1 MHRRRLRQLHG
12 HLLPRGERAAAAD
25 GAAADDEPSVGLLLH
40 STPQASAGLTLFT
53 KGRSSL
59 LIDNEGQLVH
69 EWKSNRQSSVAY
81 LRDNGNLVRLGQSPR
96 WNGPGAPRD
105 ETAWND
111 KWSFAGGSGYIQEL
125 AWDGTLLWE
134 YAHASYEHL
143 SHHDCEVRPPFP
155 HPRSSKNWGQQL
167 SELKR
172 RCRSCRT
179 ATSC

>member
-12 HLLPRGERAAAAD
+12 HLLPRGERAGAD
-25 GAAADDEPSVGLLLH
+25 GAADEPTVGLLH
-40 STPQASAGLTLFT
+40 STPQASLGLTLFT

-69 EWKSNRQSSVAY
+69 EWKSDRQSSVAY
-81 LRDNGNLVRLGQSPR
+81 LRDNGNLIRLGQSPR

-143 SHHDCEVRPPFP
+143 SHHDCEVRPGRPP
-155 HPRSSKNWGQQL
+155 SPNPSPPGLLLQKLEDNSLL
-167 SELKR
+167 S
-172 RCRSCRT
+172 
-179 ATSC
+179 